1 MARKREKPT
10 ENPLLRERVGA
21 IVGETKTAIVQSPTD
36 QSAAVQNPSKK
47 LNRNPHRRRGMKTV
61 HLKVRMSAEEAEAVE
76 KFARTLSS
84 YMRTKVMGSEVTRAL
99 WTIALRAEERLAEV
113 SHKAPSL
120 ERPSYGDKLAM
131 AEFEDII
138 ADFLQRTLK

>member
-1 MARKREKPT
+1 MARRREKPA

-21 IVGETKTAIVQSPTD
+21 IVGETRAAAVPTATD
-36 QSAAVQNPSKK
+36 QSTAIQKPSKK
-47 LNRNPHRRRGMKTV
+47 HKPEPHRRGMKTV
-61 HLKVRMSAEEAEAVE
+61 HLKVRMTAEEAEAVE

-84 YMRTKVMGSEVTRAL
+84 YMRARVMGSEVTRAL

-131 AEFEDII
+131 AEFEDAI
-138 ADFLQRTLK
+138 AEFLQRVLR